1 MDIVKKVERRERL
14 DRREAL
20 ELYNLDLLT
29 LGELA
34 DGIRRDRFGKKSFFN
49 INRHINPTN
58 ICADVCKFCAYSAS
72 RKNPN
77 PYAMSHDEIL
87 EIAKKSYING
97 AREVI
102 SICS

>member
-87 EIAKKSYING
+87 EIAEKSY
-97 AREVI
+97 
-102 SICS
+102 